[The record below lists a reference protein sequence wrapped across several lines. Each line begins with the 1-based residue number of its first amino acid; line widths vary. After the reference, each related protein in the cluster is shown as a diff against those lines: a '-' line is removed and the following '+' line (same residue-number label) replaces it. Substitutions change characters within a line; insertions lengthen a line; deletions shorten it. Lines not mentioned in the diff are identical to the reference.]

1 MMSNF
6 LNNLWVAVST
16 PNPLLLKIL
25 SVPIGFLLEAP
36 LSLYLIISIFNIQVS
51 KKKKL
56 SYIVLTATLSNI
68 CALLLP
74 NPYNIIVN
82 YLSLFLIIH
91 FTFKTNA
98 VKTILAGLLPTF
110 VFTIV
115 QNLLFNPY
123 ITLLNITFEQFM
135 SIVIYKVPLS
145 LIIYVIVFV
154 LAYIIKIHHKE
165 LYFGILDA
173 IDKKSKKLIIANLVF
188 GLAYIILE
196 IAITMKYL
204 NILPLT
210 YTFANFTMLLLYF
223 IITLYSISKII
234 KLQTATTQ
242 LESAEEYNKTLKILH
257 DNVRGFKH
265 DFDNIVTTIG
275 GYINTNDMEGLKKY
289 YVQLEEDCEKVNNL
303 YILNPTSINNPG
315 IYNLLT
321 SKYHDATEKGI
332 DVKIYFLLDLND
344 LHMKIYEFARILGI
358 LLDNAIE
365 AAEQSKEKIINISFR
380 KDDKNNRNIILIEN
394 SYKNKDVDID
404 TIFNKGFTE
413 KENHSGIGL
422 WEVRKIISKNNNV
435 NLFTTKSDSLFKQQL
450 EIYFK

>member
-25 SVPIGFLLEAP
+25 SVPMSFLLEAP

-56 SYIVLTATLSNI
+56 FYIISSATLSNI
-68 CALLLP
+68 CTFLLP
-74 NPYNIIVN
+74 SPSNIIIN
-82 YLSLFLIIH
+82 YLALFLIIH
-91 FTFKTNA
+91 FMFKTNA
-98 VKTILAGLLPTF
+98 IKTILAGLLPTF

-115 QNLLFNPY
+115 QNLIFNPY
-123 ITLLNITFEQFM
+123 LTLLNITFEQFM
-135 SIVIYKVPLS
+135 SVVIYKVPLS

-154 LAYIIKIHHKE
+154 LSYIIKIHHKE

-275 GYINTNDMEGLKKY
+275 GYINTNDMEVLKKY

>member
-56 SYIVLTATLSNI
+56 SYIVLTAALSNI
-68 CALLLP
+68 CALLVP
-74 NPYNIIVN
+74 SPYNVIIN
-82 YLSLFLIIH
+82 YLVLFFIIRVI
-91 FTFKTNA
+91 FKTNA
-98 VKTILAGLLPTF
+98 IKTILAGLLPTF

-115 QNLLFNPY
+115 QNLIFNPY
-123 ITLLNITFEQFM
+123 ITLLHITYDQAVG
-135 SIVIYKVPLS
+135 IVIYKLPFAFFMYL
-145 LIIYVIVFV
+145 LIFV
-154 LAYIIKIHHKE
+154 VTYIIKNKHLSIVNLDE
-165 LYFGILDA
+165 L
-173 IDKKSKKLIIANLVF
+173 DKRTKSLIIANLVF
-188 GLAYIILE
+188 GLIYIIIE
-196 IAITMKYL
+196 IMITMKYL

-223 IITLYSISKII
+223 IMTLYSISKII

-257 DNVRGFKH
+257 DSVRGFKH

-344 LHMKIYEFARILGI
+344 LHMKIYEFARILEI

>member
-25 SVPIGFLLEAP
+25 SVPMSFLLEVP
-36 LSLYLIISIFNIQVS
+36 LSLYLIISIFNIQVNR
-51 KKKKL
+51 KKKL
-56 SYIVLTATLSNI
+56 CYILSTGAISNI
-68 CALLLP
+68 CTLFIP
-74 NPYNIIVN
+74 SPFNVIIT
-82 YLSLFLIIH
+82 YLAMFLIIH

>member
-25 SVPIGFLLEAP
+25 SVPMSFLLEAP

-56 SYIVLTATLSNI
+56 FYIISSATLSNI
-68 CALLLP
+68 CTFLLP
-74 NPYNIIVN
+74 SPSNIIIN
-82 YLSLFLIIH
+82 YLALFLIIH
-91 FTFKTNA
+91 FMFKTNA
-98 VKTILAGLLPTF
+98 IKTILAGLLPTF

-115 QNLLFNPY
+115 QNLIFNPY
-123 ITLLNITFEQFM
+123 LTLLNITFEQFM
-135 SIVIYKVPLS
+135 SVVIYKVPLS

-321 SKYHDATEKGI
+321 SKYHDATEKSI

-365 AAEQSKEKIINISFR
+365 AAEQSKEKIINISFW

>member
-25 SVPIGFLLEAP
+25 SVPMSFLLEAP

-56 SYIVLTATLSNI
+56 FYIISSATLSNI
-68 CALLLP
+68 CTFLLP
-74 NPYNIIVN
+74 SPSNIIIN
-82 YLSLFLIIH
+82 YLALFLIIH
-91 FTFKTNA
+91 FMFKTNA
-98 VKTILAGLLPTF
+98 IKTILAGLLPTF

-115 QNLLFNPY
+115 QNLIFNPY
-123 ITLLNITFEQFM
+123 LTLLNITFEQFM
-135 SIVIYKVPLS
+135 SVVIYKVPLS

-154 LAYIIKIHHKE
+154 LSYIIKIHHKE

>member
-25 SVPIGFLLEAP
+25 SVPMSFLLEAP

-56 SYIVLTATLSNI
+56 FYIISSATLSNI
-68 CALLLP
+68 CTFLLP
-74 NPYNIIVN
+74 SPSNIIIN
-82 YLSLFLIIH
+82 YLALFLIIH
-91 FTFKTNA
+91 FMFKTNA
-98 VKTILAGLLPTF
+98 IKTILAGLLPTF

-115 QNLLFNPY
+115 QNLIFNPY
-123 ITLLNITFEQFM
+123 LTLLNITFEQFM
-135 SIVIYKVPLS
+135 SVVIYKVPLS

-154 LAYIIKIHHKE
+154 LSYIIKIHHKE

-242 LESAEEYNKTLKILH
+242 LESAEDYNKTLKILH

>member
-25 SVPIGFLLEAP
+25 SVPMSFLLEVP
-36 LSLYLIISIFNIQVS
+36 LSLYLIISIFNIQVNR
-51 KKKKL
+51 KKKL
-56 SYIVLTATLSNI
+56 CYILSTGAISNI
-68 CALLLP
+68 CTLFIP
-74 NPYNIIVN
+74 SPFNVIIT
-82 YLSLFLIIH
+82 YLAMFLIIH

-154 LAYIIKIHHKE
+154 LAYIIKIHYKE

-173 IDKKSKKLIIANLVF
+173 IDEKSKKLIIANLVF

-289 YVQLEEDCEKVNNL
+289 YVQL
-303 YILNPTSINNPG
+303 
-315 IYNLLT
+315 
-321 SKYHDATEKGI
+321 
-332 DVKIYFLLDLND
+332 
-344 LHMKIYEFARILGI
+344 
-358 LLDNAIE
+358 
-365 AAEQSKEKIINISFR
+365 
-380 KDDKNNRNIILIEN
+380 
-394 SYKNKDVDID
+394 
-404 TIFNKGFTE
+404 
-413 KENHSGIGL
+413 
-422 WEVRKIISKNNNV
+422 
-435 NLFTTKSDSLFKQQL
+435 
-450 EIYFK
+450 

>member
-56 SYIVLTATLSNI
+56 CYVVLTAALSNI
-68 CALLLP
+68 CALLVP
-74 NPYNIIVN
+74 SPYNVIIN
-82 YLSLFLIIH
+82 YLVLFFIIRVI
-91 FTFKTNA
+91 FKTNA
-98 VKTILAGLLPTF
+98 IKTILAGLLPTF

-115 QNLLFNPY
+115 QNLIFNPY
-123 ITLLNITFEQFM
+123 ITLLHITYDQAVG
-135 SIVIYKVPLS
+135 IVIYKLPFAFFMYL
-145 LIIYVIVFV
+145 LIFV
-154 LAYIIKIHHKE
+154 VTYIIKNKHLSIVNLDE
-165 LYFGILDA
+165 L
-173 IDKKSKKLIIANLVF
+173 DKRTKSLIIANLVF
-188 GLAYIILE
+188 GLIYIIIE
-196 IAITMKYL
+196 IMITMKYL

>member
-25 SVPIGFLLEAP
+25 SVPMSFLLEAP

-56 SYIVLTATLSNI
+56 FYIISSATLSNI
-68 CALLLP
+68 CTFLLP
-74 NPYNIIVN
+74 SPSNIIIN
-82 YLSLFLIIH
+82 YLALFLIIH
-91 FTFKTNA
+91 FMFKTNA
-98 VKTILAGLLPTF
+98 IKTILAGLLPNF

-115 QNLLFNPY
+115 QNSIFNPY
-123 ITLLNITFEQFM
+123 LTLLNITFEQFM

>member
-56 SYIVLTATLSNI
+56 SYIVLTAALSNI
-68 CALLLP
+68 CALLVP
-74 NPYNIIVN
+74 SPYNVIIN
-82 YLSLFLIIH
+82 YLVLFFIIRVI
-91 FTFKTNA
+91 FKTNA
-98 VKTILAGLLPTF
+98 IKTILAGLLPTF

-115 QNLLFNPY
+115 QNLIFNPY
-123 ITLLNITFEQFM
+123 ITLLHITYDQAVG
-135 SIVIYKVPLS
+135 IVIYKLPFAFFMYL
-145 LIIYVIVFV
+145 LIFV
-154 LAYIIKIHHKE
+154 VTYIIKNKHLSIVNLDE
-165 LYFGILDA
+165 L
-173 IDKKSKKLIIANLVF
+173 DKRTKSLIIANLVF
-188 GLAYIILE
+188 GLIYIIIE
-196 IAITMKYL
+196 IMITMKYL

-223 IITLYSISKII
+223 IMTLYSISKII

-257 DNVRGFKH
+257 DSVRGFKH

>member
-25 SVPIGFLLEAP
+25 LVPIGFLLEAP

-56 SYIVLTATLSNI
+56 CYVVLTAALSNI
-68 CALLLP
+68 CALLVP
-74 NPYNIIVN
+74 SPYNVIIN
-82 YLSLFLIIH
+82 YLVLFFIIRVI
-91 FTFKTNA
+91 FKTNA
-98 VKTILAGLLPTF
+98 IKTILAGLLPTF

-115 QNLLFNPY
+115 QNLIFNPY
-123 ITLLNITFEQFM
+123 ITLLHITYDQAVG
-135 SIVIYKVPLS
+135 IVIYKLPFAFFMYL
-145 LIIYVIVFV
+145 LIFV
-154 LAYIIKIHHKE
+154 VTYIIKNKHLSIVNLDE
-165 LYFGILDA
+165 L
-173 IDKKSKKLIIANLVF
+173 DKRTKSLIIANLVF
-188 GLAYIILE
+188 GLIYIIIE
-196 IAITMKYL
+196 IMITMKYL

-223 IITLYSISKII
+223 IMTLYSISKII

-257 DNVRGFKH
+257 DSVRGFKH

-365 AAEQSKEKIINISFR
+365 ATEQSKEKIINISFR

>member
-223 IITLYSISKII
+223 IITLYSILKII

>member
-25 SVPIGFLLEAP
+25 SVPMSFLLEAP

-56 SYIVLTATLSNI
+56 FYIISSATLSNI
-68 CALLLP
+68 CTFLLP
-74 NPYNIIVN
+74 SPSNIIIN
-82 YLSLFLIIH
+82 YLALFLIIH
-91 FTFKTNA
+91 FMFKTNA
-98 VKTILAGLLPTF
+98 IKTILAGLLPTF

-115 QNLLFNPY
+115 QNSIFNPY
-123 ITLLNITFEQFM
+123 LTLLNITFEQFM

-404 TIFNKGFTE
+404 TIFNKGFIE

>member
-56 SYIVLTATLSNI
+56 CYVVLTAALSNI
-68 CALLLP
+68 CALLVP
-74 NPYNIIVN
+74 SPYNVIIN
-82 YLSLFLIIH
+82 YLVLFFIIRVI
-91 FTFKTNA
+91 FKTNA
-98 VKTILAGLLPTF
+98 IKTILAGLLPTF

-115 QNLLFNPY
+115 QNLIFNPY
-123 ITLLNITFEQFM
+123 ITLLHITYDDVLA
-135 SIVIYKVPLS
+135 IPIYKIPLS
-145 LIIYVIVFV
+145 LIIYSIVF
-154 LAYIIKIHHKE
+154 LLTYLLSNKDFYLNHLDE
-165 LYFGILDA
+165 L
-173 IDKKSKKLIIANLVF
+173 DKKSKSLIIANLVF
-188 GLAYIILE
+188 GLIYITIEIL
-196 IAITMKYL
+196 ISMKFID
-204 NILPLT
+204 ILPLM

-234 KLQTATTQ
+234 KLKTATTQ

>member
-51 KKKKL
+51 KMKKL

-68 CALLLP
+68 CALLVP
-74 NPYNIIVN
+74 SPYNVIIN
-82 YLSLFLIIH
+82 YLVLFFIIRVI
-91 FTFKTNA
+91 FKTNA
-98 VKTILAGLLPTF
+98 IKTILAGLLPTF

-115 QNLLFNPY
+115 QNLIFNPY
-123 ITLLNITFEQFM
+123 FTLLHITYDDVLA
-135 SIVIYKVPLS
+135 IPIYKIPLS
-145 LIIYVIVFV
+145 LIIYSIVF
-154 LAYIIKIHHKE
+154 LLTYLLSNKDFYLNHLDE
-165 LYFGILDA
+165 L
-173 IDKKSKKLIIANLVF
+173 DKKSKSLIIANLVF
-188 GLAYIILE
+188 GLIYITIEIL
-196 IAITMKYL
+196 ISMKFID
-204 NILPLT
+204 ILPLM

-303 YILNPTSINNPG
+303 YILNPASINNPG

>member
-25 SVPIGFLLEAP
+25 SVPMSFLLEVP
-36 LSLYLIISIFNIQVS
+36 LSLYLIISIFNIQVNR
-51 KKKKL
+51 KKKL
-56 SYIVLTATLSNI
+56 CYILSTGAISNI
-68 CALLLP
+68 CTLFIP
-74 NPYNIIVN
+74 SPFNVIIT
-82 YLSLFLIIH
+82 YLAMFLIIH

-154 LAYIIKIHHKE
+154 LAYIIKIHYKE

-173 IDKKSKKLIIANLVF
+173 IDEKSKKLIIANLVF

>member
-25 SVPIGFLLEAP
+25 SVPMSFLLEAP

-56 SYIVLTATLSNI
+56 FYIISSATLSNI
-68 CALLLP
+68 CTFLLP
-74 NPYNIIVN
+74 SPSNIIIN
-82 YLSLFLIIH
+82 YLALFLIIH
-91 FTFKTNA
+91 FMFKTNA
-98 VKTILAGLLPTF
+98 IKTILAGLLPTF

-115 QNLLFNPY
+115 QNLIFNPY
-123 ITLLNITFEQFM
+123 LTLLNITFEQFM
-135 SIVIYKVPLS
+135 SVVIYKVPLS

-154 LAYIIKIHHKE
+154 LSYIIKIHHKE

-188 GLAYIILE
+188 GLAYIILK

>member
-1 MMSNF
+1 MSNF

-25 SVPIGFLLEAP
+25 SVPMSFLLEAP

-56 SYIVLTATLSNI
+56 FYIISSATLSNI
-68 CALLLP
+68 CTFLLP
-74 NPYNIIVN
+74 SPSNIIIN
-82 YLSLFLIIH
+82 YLALFLIIH
-91 FTFKTNA
+91 FMFKTNA
-98 VKTILAGLLPTF
+98 IKTILAGLLPTF

-115 QNLLFNPY
+115 QNLIFNPY
-123 ITLLNITFEQFM
+123 LTLLNITFEQFM
-135 SIVIYKVPLS
+135 SVVIYKVPLS

-154 LAYIIKIHHKE
+154 LSYIIKIHHKE

-242 LESAEEYNKTLKILH
+242 LESAEEYNKTLQIIH
-257 DNVRGFKH
+257 DSVRCFKH
-265 DFDNIVTTIG
+265 DFDNTVATLG
-275 GYINTNDMEGLKKY
+275 GYIQTNDIEGLKNY
-289 YVQLEEDCEKVNNL
+289 YKQLENECEKVNNL

>member
-25 SVPIGFLLEAP
+25 SVPMSFLLEVP
-36 LSLYLIISIFNIQVS
+36 LSLYLIISIFNIQVNR
-51 KKKKL
+51 KKKL
-56 SYIVLTATLSNI
+56 CYILSTGAISNI
-68 CALLLP
+68 CTLFIP
-74 NPYNIIVN
+74 SPFNVIIT
-82 YLSLFLIIH
+82 YLAMFLIIH

-154 LAYIIKIHHKE
+154 LAYIIKMHHKE

-344 LHMKIYEFARILGI
+344 LHMKIYEFSRILGI

>member
-25 SVPIGFLLEAP
+25 LVPIGFLLEAP

-56 SYIVLTATLSNI
+56 CYVVLTAALSNI
-68 CALLLP
+68 CALLVP
-74 NPYNIIVN
+74 SPYNVIIN
-82 YLSLFLIIH
+82 YLVLFFIIRVI
-91 FTFKTNA
+91 FKTNA
-98 VKTILAGLLPTF
+98 IKTILAGLLPTF

-115 QNLLFNPY
+115 QNLIFNPY
-123 ITLLNITFEQFM
+123 ITLLHITYDQAVG
-135 SIVIYKVPLS
+135 IVIYKLPFAFFMYL
-145 LIIYVIVFV
+145 LIFV
-154 LAYIIKIHHKE
+154 VTYIIKNKHLSIVNLDE
-165 LYFGILDA
+165 L
-173 IDKKSKKLIIANLVF
+173 DKRTKSLIIANLVF
-188 GLAYIILE
+188 GLIYIIIE
-196 IAITMKYL
+196 IMITMKYL

-223 IITLYSISKII
+223 IMTLYSISKII

-257 DNVRGFKH
+257 DSVRGFKH

>member
-1 MMSNF
+1 M
-6 LNNLWVAVST
+6 
-16 PNPLLLKIL
+16 
-25 SVPIGFLLEAP
+25 PIGFLLEAP

-56 SYIVLTATLSNI
+56 CYVVLTAALSNI
-68 CALLLP
+68 CALLVP
-74 NPYNIIVN
+74 SPYNVIIN
-82 YLSLFLIIH
+82 YLVLFFIIRVI
-91 FTFKTNA
+91 FKTNA
-98 VKTILAGLLPTF
+98 IKTILAGLLPTF

-115 QNLLFNPY
+115 QNLIFNPY
-123 ITLLNITFEQFM
+123 ITLLHITYDQAVG
-135 SIVIYKVPLS
+135 IVIYKLPFAFFMYL
-145 LIIYVIVFV
+145 LIFV
-154 LAYIIKIHHKE
+154 VTYIIKNKHLSIVNLDE
-165 LYFGILDA
+165 L
-173 IDKKSKKLIIANLVF
+173 DKRTKSLIIANLVF
-188 GLAYIILE
+188 GLIYIIIE
-196 IAITMKYL
+196 IMITMKYL

-223 IITLYSISKII
+223 IMTLYSISKII

-257 DNVRGFKH
+257 DSVRGFKH

>member
-56 SYIVLTATLSNI
+56 SYIVLTAALSNI

-154 LAYIIKIHHKE
+154 LAYIIKMHYKE

-450 EIYFK
+450 EKYFK

>member
-25 SVPIGFLLEAP
+25 SVPMSFLLEVP
-36 LSLYLIISIFNIQVS
+36 LSLYLIISIFNIQVNR
-51 KKKKL
+51 KKKL
-56 SYIVLTATLSNI
+56 CYILSTGAISNI
-68 CALLLP
+68 CTLFIP
-74 NPYNIIVN
+74 SPFNVIIT
-82 YLSLFLIIH
+82 YLAMFLIIH

-154 LAYIIKIHHKE
+154 LAYIIKMHHKE

>member
-56 SYIVLTATLSNI
+56 CYVVLTAALSNI
-68 CALLLP
+68 CALLVP
-74 NPYNIIVN
+74 SPYNVIIN
-82 YLSLFLIIH
+82 YLVLFFIIRVI
-91 FTFKTNA
+91 FKTNA
-98 VKTILAGLLPTF
+98 IKTILAGLLPTF

-115 QNLLFNPY
+115 QNLIFNPY

-154 LAYIIKIHHKE
+154 LAYIIKMHYKE